1 MLFENYEHFHLLT
14 TDGRMDSY
22 SDYNAHLWVMQ
33 YCLNFKHYSIGTDKR
48 FGEYIL
54 EQSVSIRAV
63 PEIIVGVG
71 GGGQFRGRRVGG
83 QIFQQNFVP
92 VLHTRVIRQC

>member
-1 MLFENYEHFHLLT
+1 MY
-14 TDGRMDSY
+14 
-22 SDYNAHLWVMQ
+22 
-33 YCLNFKHYSIGTDKR
+33 KIGTDER

-63 PEIIVGVG
+63 PELIVG
-71 GGGQFRGRRVGG
+71 GGGGEEVQFRGG
-83 QIFQQNFVP
+83 QNFLQSFIP